1 MWKGAAETLK
11 AIPQIRNTR
20 PKISPVL
27 AWFWTAAAMSVK
39 RVEPAKP

>member
-11 AIPQIRNTR
+11 AMPQIRKTR
-20 PKISPVL
+20 PKISPVPAPL
-27 AWFWTAAAMSVK
+27 CTAAAMSVK